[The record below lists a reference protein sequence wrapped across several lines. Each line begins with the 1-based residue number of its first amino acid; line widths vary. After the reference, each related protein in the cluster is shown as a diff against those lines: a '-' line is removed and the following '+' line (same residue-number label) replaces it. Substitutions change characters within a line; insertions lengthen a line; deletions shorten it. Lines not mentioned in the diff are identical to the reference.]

1 MSETSGESLQDIE
14 RSLKDN
20 FKLSSYEARVYLS
33 LARLGKQKLKQL
45 SQTAGVPLPRIYD
58 TLESLM
64 SKGFIMKQEES
75 FAPIPVKQALMGRVA
90 QFEMQFQEE
99 QKHRIEVE
107 QDLVSAFQLAS
118 FSPAVSG
125 NSSSEISILKGF
137 NTIANKFAELL
148 ENSRDVYLVAKRA
161 VEAKEF
167 FIPILAGLSSGA
179 TERRIRIITPKTTKI
194 TKKEWENAQEIGIEI
209 RKSNNI
215 IFDIMVADTDDVLL
229 GVPDPLSEEIN
240 HAIGIWVHNR
250 SFAGSTR
257 TAIEEMWKLAEKV

>member
-1 MSETSGESLQDIE
+1 LSETSAESLQQIE

-45 SQTAGVPLPRIYD
+45 SQTADVPLPRVYD

-64 SKGFIMKQEES
+64 AKGFIVKQEES
-75 FAPIPVKQALMGRVA
+75 FAPIPVKQALKGRVA

-99 QKHRIEVE
+99 QKHRKEVE
-107 QDLVSAFQLAS
+107 QELINALQLAS
-118 FSPAVSG
+118 FFPDVPAS
-125 NSSSEISILKGF
+125 SSSEISILKGF

-148 ENSRDVYLVAKRA
+148 ENSHDVLLVAKRA

-167 FIPILAGLSSGA
+167 FIPILSELSAGNGKK
-179 TERRIRIITPKTTKI
+179 RIRIITPKTTKI
-194 TKKEWENAQEIGIEI
+194 AKKELEDAQVIGIEI
-209 RKSNNI
+209 RKSDNV
-215 IFDIMVADTDDVLL
+215 IFDIMVADADDVLL

-240 HAIGIWVHNR
+240 HAIGIWVHNP
-250 SFAGSTR
+250 SFARSTR
-257 TAIEEMWKLAEKV
+257 TSIEEMWKLADKV

>member
-1 MSETSGESLQDIE
+1 MSGESIQEIE

-20 FKLSSYEARVYLS
+20 FKLSRYEARAYLS

-45 SQTAGVPLPRIYD
+45 SQTADVPLPRIYD

-64 SKGFIMKQEES
+64 AKGFIVKQEES
-75 FAPIPVKQALMGRVA
+75 FAPIPIKQALKGRVA

-99 QKHRIEVE
+99 QKHRKEAEV
-107 QDLVSAFQLAS
+107 DLVGALQLAS
-118 FSPAVSG
+118 FSPNVSG
-125 NSSSEISILKGF
+125 DSRSEISILKGF

-148 ENSRDVYLVAKRA
+148 ENSHDVLLVAKRA

-167 FIPILAGLSSGA
+167 FIPILSELFAGTGKK
-179 TERRIRIITPKTTKI
+179 RIRIITPKSTRI
-194 TKKEWENAQEIGIEI
+194 AKKELDNAKEIGIEI
-209 RKSNNI
+209 RKSDNV

-240 HAIGIWVHNR
+240 HAIGIWVHNP
-250 SFAGSTR
+250 SFARSTR
-257 TAIEEMWKLAEKV
+257 SSIEEMWKLAEKV